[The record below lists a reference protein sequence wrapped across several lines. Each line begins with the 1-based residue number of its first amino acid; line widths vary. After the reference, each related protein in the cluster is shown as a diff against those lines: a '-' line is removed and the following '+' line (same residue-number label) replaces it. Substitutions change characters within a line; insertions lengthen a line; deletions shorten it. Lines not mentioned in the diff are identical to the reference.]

1 MACGLWAVAWAGTG
15 TVTVALWLLHF
26 LSVGFDKP
34 LDVAAAAAVVS
45 MVGYLFAR
53 LRRLEYALLYHTHS
67 VEGRVGILESD
78 DEELLQWLEKTQA
91 ATPKRPRGKQ

>member
-26 LSVGFDKP
+26 LSAGFDKP

-53 LRRLEYALLYHTHS
+53 LRRVEHALLHHMHNDD
-67 VEGRVGILESD
+67 GRIGILESD
-78 DEELLQWLEKTQA
+78 EELLRWLQKTHA
-91 ATPKRPRGKQ
+91 TTPKRQDGTR